1 MLVPLEVA
9 ILNVAVARASS
20 DQPDL
25 YGFELAKLIA
35 EDERAGKLVAHG
47 TLYKALNRLAESG
60 MLSSDWE
67 DPEIS
72 PPTADRV
79 GGCIESPSAASRRPH
94 QRRSPS
100 DAADAARRSA
110 PSGAGM
116 TTHHRQPFAQG

>member
-35 EDERAGKLVAHG
+35 ESERAGKLVAHG

-67 DPEIS
+67 DPALALSNGRPRRRLYRITIRGEQ
-72 PPTADRV
+72 AAA
-79 GGCIESPSAASRRPH
+79 SAAFAPDATHRIPAGRLRPE
-94 QRRSPS
+94 P
-100 DAADAARRSA
+100 A
-110 PSGAGM
+110 
-116 TTHHRQPFAQG
+116 